1 MKNDDNSRLK
11 RMSAKESDT
20 QFDMVKAAAIYALY
34 QPFSTN
40 FRVDLILRL
49 KENYLNNDV
58 VLLH

>member
-1 MKNDDNSRLK
+1 
-11 RMSAKESDT
+11 MSAKESDT